1 MRPDAGSLG
10 FAVRSGAIC
19 GALLGLGRLLVAP
32 EPNASGAFLAGVF
45 LGWTALGALI
55 GATVATIRNGRR

>member
-19 GALLGLGRLLVAP
+19 GALLGLGRVLVAP
-32 EPNASGAFLAGVF
+32 EPIGSGAFLVGVV